1 MRLQGKVVVITGAG
15 SGLGRESAL
24 LFSEQGATVVVTD
37 VVTDRAED
45 VAVLIHDR
53 GGAATALT
61 VDVTSESDVAHA
73 VDFAVTEYGHLDVMF
88 ANAGIRAP
96 GPAVEIDELSESVW
110 DAVMDVNLKGVFF
123 ACKHA
128 ARVMKKQRRGV
139 ILATSSAASL
149 IAYRGIPAYNA
160 TKGGVNTLV
169 KTLAI
174 DLGKYGIRVNALCPS
189 NGMSPNLF
197 LGPGYPVIGKSYEEV
212 ETERDGRWNYEDSP
226 IPLKLTDPPGLRDNA
241 NAALFLVSDESRYMS
256 GVCLPATDGGLLSK
270 VAMELPPGWTEQWL
284 AMFPAP
290 TIQELP

>member
-1 MRLQGKVVVITGAG
+1 
-15 SGLGRESAL
+15 L
-24 LFSEQGATVVVTD
+24 LFSQEGATVIVTD
-37 VVTDRAED
+37 IVPERARE
-45 VAVLIHDR
+45 AAALIR
-53 GGAATALT
+53 EGGGSATAMT
-61 VDVTSESDVAHA
+61 VDVTDEAQLARA
-73 VDFAVTEYGHLDVMF
+73 VDFGAGEYGRLDIMF

-96 GPAVEIDELSESVW
+96 GPAVEIDELSESAW

-128 ARVMKKQRRGV
+128 VRVMKKQRRGV

-149 IAYRGIPAYNA
+149 IAYKGIPAYNA
-160 TKGGVNTLV
+160 SKGGVNTLV

-212 ETERDGRWNYEDSP
+212 ETERDGRWNAEDSP
-226 IPLKLTDPPGLRDNA
+226 IPLKLPYPPALRDNA

-270 VAMELPPGWTEQWL
+270 VAMELPPDWTEQWL
-284 AMFPAP
+284 TMFPASDP
-290 TIQELP
+290 TIVD